1 MCDNVI
7 FGRLCDL
14 WMESPDV
21 SGACTRGVER
31 GETTVISTVGIL
43 WCLERNGDADLS
55 SQGAAL
61 TPDNICVMPIVM
73 RRRSWWSV
81 RGAARATREGLAL
94 PRLCARAHFRARGVW
109 RGALRRSAPTWWGH
123 ATESQLRKA
132 YIARAAGARSV
143 REFGRRAP

>member
-43 WCLERNGDADLS
+43 WSGTNGDV
-55 SQGAAL
+55 
-61 TPDNICVMPIVM
+61 IY
-73 RRRSWWSV
+73 RRKVQHS
-81 RGAARATREGLAL
+81 
-94 PRLCARAHFRARGVW
+94 RLIIYA
-109 RGALRRSAPTWWGH
+109 
-123 ATESQLRKA
+123 
-132 YIARAAGARSV
+132 
-143 REFGRRAP
+143 